1 MAGKKVAGVDVLLK
15 FKDETGKLV
24 VLGGQTGATLN
35 REAETIDTTDKTS
48 GGWKSSLAG
57 TLAWSIDADGFVVL
71 GDKAFTLIEDAFLGR
86 QEVEAEI
93 RMGGDSDVEGI
104 TYTGNGYLV
113 DLPLDFAQ
121 DDAVT
126 YSLSLEGSSPLVRTK
141 GAIAVGS

>member
-15 FKDETGKLV
+15 FEDDLGKLV

-57 TLAWSIDADGFVVL
+57 ILSWSIDADGFVVL
-71 GDKAFTLIEDAFLGR
+71 GDKAFGLIEDAFLGR
-86 QEVEAEI
+86 KEVSAEI
-93 RMGGDSDVEGI
+93 RMGGDSDAEGI
-104 TYTGNGYLV
+104 TYTGKGYLV
-113 DLPLDFAQ
+113 DLPLEFAQ

-126 YSLSLEGSSPLVRTK
+126 YSLSLEGSTPLERTK
-141 GAIAVGS
+141 GAAPAGE